1 MYSFKTE
8 NCTYIARAGNLFNSF
23 IQSIAEGADSIGGVP
38 TDGLVAWFNPEAG
51 ITTSVRSGTDL
62 QVANWADM
70 SGNYHLQ
77 VTTYSGG
84 FALTPPR
91 YIPAAG
97 SIYNAKPY
105 LYFDGSPG
113 QSRNLA
119 MPRRVDENWL
129 VHNHGG
135 YTVVYAQNHLAAF
148 GQTSSFV
155 NSLAGGVYYDN
166 SVFYRLYA
174 PGLTYY
180 NYKSETQPAI
190 NAVNVY
196 AHYYN
201 STNGHWWWSLNGCY
215 KVNYYTDAAVQ
226 RTSTE
231 PCNMYSSIPG
241 TFLSVGATNQAMHL
255 FDIFVYNRL
264 LCEADYKKI
273 YSYLKTRYL
282 V

>member
-1 MYSFKTE
+1 MHSFKTE
-8 NCTYIARAGNLFNSF
+8 NCTYTSRSGTLFNSF
-23 IQSIAEGADSIGGVP
+23 VQTVAEGAETINGIP
-38 TDGLVAWFNPEAG
+38 ARGLVAWFNPAEG
-51 ITTSVRSGTDL
+51 VTTSPRSATDL

-70 SGNYHLQ
+70 GGNYNLQ
-77 VTTYSGG
+77 VTAYSNG

-97 SIYNAKPY
+97 STYNAKPY
-105 LYFDGSPG
+105 LFFDGSPG

-129 VHNHGG
+129 LQNHGG
-135 YTVVYAQNHLAAF
+135 YTVVYAQNHLAAL
-148 GQTSSFV
+148 GQNSSFISSV
-155 NSLAGGVYYDN
+155 AGGIYYDN
-166 SVFYRLYA
+166 SLFYRIYA

-180 NYKSETQPAI
+180 GYKSETQPAI
-190 NAVNVY
+190 NTFNVY

-201 STNGHWWWSLNGCY
+201 TSNGHWWWSLNGRY
-215 KVNYYTDAAVQ
+215 KVSYYTDALVQ
-226 RTSTE
+226 RSITE
-231 PCNMYSSIPG
+231 PCNIYSISPG
-241 TFLSVGATNQAMHL
+241 SFLSVGTTNQPMHQ
-255 FDIFVYNRL
+255 FDIFVYSRL